1 MSKGSGGTRRSGAGG
16 GRSAKTQTAEE
27 YNNDLG
33 VTVQSI
39 KGALLSYASI
49 DRWNRSNDYHLG
61 FNGEATGLVEDL
73 AKGDYGLASTIAKQA
88 VERNGW
94 GQYGARFSEKQ
105 AYVLAKAAYD
115 NKLIGDHA
123 IHGAGI
129 FRDNAKEAAAM
140 DARQRAARHARNER
154 RRERDNNVAEKNGL
168 RTIVKGERLKEG
180 TSIYDKSGTAYT
192 VIRRSGDLI
201 QVRDA
206 NGRVTSIY
214 KKKLYIRK

>member
-1 MSKGSGGTRRSGAGG
+1 MGRNSGGVRGGSTR
-16 GRSAKTQTAEE
+16 TQTAEE

-39 KGALLSYASI
+39 KGALISYASI
-49 DRWNRSNDYHLG
+49 DRWNRSNAYHLG
-61 FNGEATGLVEDL
+61 FNDAATGLVEDL

-94 GQYGARFSEKQ
+94 SQYGARFSEKQ

-115 NKLIGDHA
+115 NKVVKD
-123 IHGAGI
+123 GI
-129 FRDNAKEAAAM
+129 IFKDNSKEAAEM

-154 RRERDNNVAEKNGL
+154 RRERDNNVAERNGL

-180 TSIYDKSGTAYT
+180 TSIYDKSGTPYT
-192 VIRRSGDLI
+192 VIRRSGDMI

-214 KKKLYIRK
+214 KKKLYLKK